1 MLTYQRKQWK
11 TWGNGSTEEMGKEM
25 NKSKERIQAAALI
38 SNKSQNNI
46 TLRSEIHTTAK
57 TH

>member
-1 MLTYQRKQWK
+1 MMTYQRKSWK
-11 TWGNGSTEEMGKEM
+11 THGSTEEMVKEI
-25 NKSKERIQAAALI
+25 NKSKERIALVN
-38 SNKSQNNI
+38 NKSQNNI